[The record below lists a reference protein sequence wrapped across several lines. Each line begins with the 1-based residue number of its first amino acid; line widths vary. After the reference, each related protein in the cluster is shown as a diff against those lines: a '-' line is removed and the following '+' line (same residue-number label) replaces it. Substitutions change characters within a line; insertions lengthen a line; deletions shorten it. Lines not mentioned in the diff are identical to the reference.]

1 MRKNTCLGIVFPNVH
16 DDLMGEMTE
25 KRSMGSLPFCGRYRI
40 IDFSLSNFV
49 NAGISKVGIVT
60 KSNYQSLMDHIG
72 TGKAWDLDRK
82 SGGLF
87 LLSPYANTEAKVYIG
102 HVDALFGAMDFLK
115 KSVEQYVV
123 LCDSDVITNFDL
135 SKMID
140 RHIESGADI
149 TIAYKKGVM
158 PVNHH
163 DVMNF
168 KLDGDKVVGIDFAA
182 SDKADCNISLDIT
195 ILSRELLIDIVNE
208 GYAHNYT
215 SLSRDIFYPNI
226 QKYDMRG
233 YEIEEYAAIMDSPE
247 TYVKTTNDVVNC
259 PEIRQHLFCKE
270 RPVFTKT
277 RDDMPTVYGLDSEV
291 KNCIIADGCVIE
303 GTVKNSVLFRGVKV
317 GKGTVIEN
325 SIIMQD
331 SVIGD
336 NVDLQ
341 CVTLDKKVKV
351 STGKTLRGTSTYP
364 IYVRKNAQV

>member
-1 MRKNTCLGIVFPNVH
+1 MRKNTCLGIVFPNAH

-40 IDFSLSNFV
+40 IDFALSNLV
-49 NAGISKVGIVT
+49 NAGISKVGMVT
-60 KSNYQSLMDHIG
+60 KANYQSLMDHIG

-87 LLSPYANTEAKVYIG
+87 FLSPYSNTEAKVYTG
-102 HVDALFGAMDFLK
+102 HVDALFGAMTFLK

-123 LCDSDVITNFDL
+123 MCDGDVIANIDL

-149 TIAYKKGVM
+149 TIAYKKGTM
-158 PVNHH
+158 PINHY

-168 KLDGDKVVGIDFAA
+168 ELDGDKVTGINFSAFE
-182 SDKADCNISLDIT
+182 KADCNVSLDIT
-195 ILSRELLIDIVNE
+195 ILSRELLIDIVNQ
-208 GYAHNYT
+208 GHAHNYT
-215 SLSRDIFYPNI
+215 SLARDILNPNI
-226 QKYDMRG
+226 TKFDIRG
-233 YEIEEYAAIMDSPE
+233 YEIKEYAAIMDSPE
-247 TYVKTTNDVVNC
+247 TYVKTTNDVVNS
-259 PEIRQHLFCKE
+259 PEVRQQLFCKE

-291 KNCIIADGCVIE
+291 NNSIIADGCVIE

-317 GKGTVIEN
+317 GKNTVIEN
-325 SIIMQD
+325 CIIMQD
-331 SVIGD
+331 SIIED

-351 STGKTLRGTSTYP
+351 TAGKTLRGTVTYP